1 MMRKNQI
8 VVFTLADTVAG
19 AIPETLG
26 DTLTI

>member
-1 MMRKNQI
+1 MMWEQEI

-19 AIPETLG
+19 AIPETLD